1 MSDSDSNHDSEVW
14 YPTREDLVGCHE
26 DGLRM
31 AGGHPSARRLRRSLS
46 GFDALVEKM
55 KQIDGTYAKAAFLL
69 RETITLHFFEDG
81 NHRAGFLLTMLFLRM
96 NDYPHEISSDIAV
109 PFLKRIRS
117 YTLKEI
123 EEWLRNETER
133 PGS

>member
-1 MSDSDSNHDSEVW
+1 M
-14 YPTREDLVGCHE
+14 
-26 DGLRM
+26 RM
-31 AGGHPSARRLRRSLS
+31 AGGHPSARRLNRSLS

-96 NDYPHEISSDIAV
+96 NDYPHEIPSDVAV
-109 PFLKRIRS
+109 PLFKADTFLYAEGNRRVAQK
-117 YTLKEI
+117 
-123 EEWLRNETER
+123 
-133 PGS
+133 